1 MTNYE
6 ASTKRL
12 PPAMC
17 TYLFRDKMISYELYW
32 WLLLLHL
39 YRVAAVNA
47 WLRDGTAS
55 LERGRGVRAYAHMYI
70 CVQIISNLHFYY
82 GQFKQGDSR
91 ERSKHYIDLFS
102 RLDDSSIATN
112 LQSNL
117 AIRNKL
123 AQSCSSNLHIRLEI
137 SLVSKEE

>member
-6 ASTKRL
+6 GSTKRL

-17 TYLFRDKMISYELYW
+17 TYLFRGKMISYELYW

-55 LERGRGVRAYAHMYI
+55 LERGRGVCAHARMYI
-70 CVQIISNLHFYY
+70 CVQIISNLHFTTVN
-82 GQFKQGDSR
+82 S
-91 ERSKHYIDLFS
+91 SKGIQEANTTSTCFL
-102 RLDDSSIATN
+102 N
-112 LQSNL
+112 LM
-117 AIRNKL
+117 I
-123 AQSCSSNLHIRLEI
+123 
-137 SLVSKEE
+137 LVSQQTYNRILRSEPN